1 MTPNTTQILFLN
13 ITEKEIV
20 HRFPY
25 KKAVN
30 VRSARIARH
39 ERAKARRLWRRT
51 ADLAGLG
58 ACVPDQY
65 AQTMWPDIRFDRGP
79 AQYRVE
85 G

>member
-30 VRSARIARH
+30 VRSARMARH
-39 ERAKARRLWRRT
+39 ER
-51 ADLAGLG
+51 G
-58 ACVPDQY
+58 
-65 AQTMWPDIRFDRGP
+65 
-79 AQYRVE
+79 E
-85 G
+85 GTPVMAANG